1 MTTCLKILLIKLA
14 QFSFCSQQRGVLVW
28 YIGHKDFQIS
38 AMVNII
44 SLLKPLSMVI
54 SPTGPRE
61 NIGEAPDIWAKINIL
76 CTPRVIYGARLSVTP
91 YNAAVC
97 YRLKPLSR
105 SATAELRNPN

>member
-1 MTTCLKILLIKLA
+1 
-14 QFSFCSQQRGVLVW
+14 
-28 YIGHKDFQIS
+28 
-38 AMVNII
+38 
-44 SLLKPLSMVI
+44 MVI

-61 NIGEAPDIWAKINIL
+61 NIGEVPDIWAKINIL